1 MANFFKSFFSS
12 GKNESTEEDKQKSDK
27 KNFEIFKYDGLRAQ
41 RMGRPD
47 YAVKCF
53 TEALAIE
60 EEFETMGYLSQLYI
74 QMHELNKSIE
84 LLLRMA
90 EMEPHMTSTFLT
102 LAQVYYMQ
110 EAYAE
115 MEKAAKAAARAD
127 ENSASAYLLLAKAS
141 HGLKDD
147 FQTIAH
153 LTKAILLKD
162 DYTEANLMRAEVL
175 LDMHQPKEAKED
187 IDAVLAQNPEDET
200 AILLHGKL
208 NEMLGNAEAAEA
220 DYRSVTE
227 MNPFNEQAFL
237 RMGQLY
243 ITQNK
248 VTEAIELF
256 DEAIE
261 LNPNF
266 AAAYN
271 ERGRA
276 KLLNGDQAG
285 SVEDMKKSL
294 ELNPKDNERFNGQF
308 DNQAMK
314 SSNVLGL

>member
-1 MANFFKSFFSS
+1 MANFFKSLFS
-12 GKNESTEEDKQKSDK
+12 GKSESPEEDKQKSDK
-27 KNFEIFKYDGLRAQ
+27 KNFEIFKFDGLRAQ

-47 YAVKCF
+47 YALKCF

-74 QMHELNKSIE
+74 QMHELDKSLE
-84 LLLRMA
+84 LLRRMA
-90 EMEPHMTSTFLT
+90 EMEPQMTSTFLT
-102 LAQVYYMQ
+102 LAQVYYIQ
-110 EAYAE
+110 EDYSE
-115 MEKAAKAAARAD
+115 MSRAAQTAIETD
-127 ENSASAYLLLAKAS
+127 ENNAPAYLLLAKADY
-141 HGLKDD
+141 GLKDN
-147 FQTIAH
+147 FQTIAN

-162 DYTEANLMRAEVL
+162 DFTEAHLMRAEVL
-175 LDMHQPKEAKED
+175 LEMHQPKEAKED
-187 IDAVLAQNPEDET
+187 IEAILTEHPEEEA

-208 NEMLGNAEAAEA
+208 NEALGNTEAAEA
-220 DYRSVTE
+220 DYQSVIG

-237 RMGQLY
+237 CMGQLY

-248 VTEAIELF
+248 LSEAIELF

-266 AAAYN
+266 ATAYH

-276 KLLNGDQAG
+276 KLLNGDQEG

-294 ELNPKDNERFNGQF
+294 ELNPKEGAHVNGQF
-308 DNQAMK
+308 DNQSMR